1 MQLSNKG
8 ERSYDRSVFLE
19 IEVDASPEDVQ
30 TELTATFLKLC
41 RMPLLLLAV
50 VFSAGCAATLPEV
63 PPLGAENISLPGK
76 VVWHDLVTHE
86 MKEAK
91 KFYAGLF
98 D

>member
-1 MQLSNKG
+1 MNLRLTPRLRTCKL
-8 ERSYDRSVFLE
+8 VF
-19 IEVDASPEDVQ
+19 
-30 TELTATFLKLC
+30 TATFLKFC

-50 VFSAGCAATLPEV
+50 VFSAGYAATLPEV